1 MNDPATSTHRSISG
15 KPMKSVAVFNN
26 KGGVGKTT
34 FLCNLAA
41 SLAAHDKKRVLVIDA
56 DPQCNATQYMFDD
69 AELEDIYEKGGF
81 TLLDVVK
88 PLAHGKGFVKSLEPR
103 HSKSFDVDV
112 IPGDPGM
119 SLEEDRLATDWV
131 QATGGDIRGLRTTFL
146 FSQLLSQCKKY
157 DFVFFDMGP
166 SLGSI
171 NRAVLVAADFFI
183 TPMSTDIF
191 SVRAIDNISLSLT
204 SWRKKLERALED
216 VSSSVKDLEI
226 ENPNWRLQFLGYVTQ
241 QYTAK
246 TVRGRKQPVRAFEKI
261 AKKIPLR
268 IEKQLVSEFS
278 GIGVSEGIFEL
289 GSIPT
294 LHSLVPLAQSAHTP
308 IFALKAADGVVG
320 AHFSKV
326 KEYGATIRSISNRF
340 QEQVELLS

>member
-1 MNDPATSTHRSISG
+1 
-15 KPMKSVAVFNN
+15 MKSIAVFNN

-34 FLCNLAA
+34 LLCNLAA
-41 SLAAHDKKRVLVIDA
+41 SLAHHRGCKILVVDA
-56 DPQCNATQYMFDD
+56 DPQCNATQYMFKDSS
-69 AELEDIYEKGGF
+69 LESIYEKGGF

-88 PLAHGKGFVKSLEPR
+88 PLAQGKGFVKDLQPKKSLNF
-103 HSKSFDVDV
+103 KVDV

-146 FSQLLSQCKKY
+146 FSQLLSQCEDY
-157 DFVFFDMGP
+157 DYVFFDMGP

-171 NRAVLVAADFFI
+171 NRAVLIAADFFI

-191 SVRAIDNISLSLT
+191 SVRAIDNISLSL
-204 SWRKKLERALED
+204 SAWKKKLERALQDIED
-216 VSSSVKDLEI
+216 SIEELEI
-226 ENPNWRLQFLGYVTQ
+226 ENPQWRLQFLGYLTQ

-246 TVRGRKQPVRAFEKI
+246 TIRGKKQPVKAFDKI

-268 IEKQLVSEFS
+268 IEKELISRFTNS
-278 GIGVSEGIFEL
+278 PRPKSFFDL

-294 LHSLVPLAQSAHTP
+294 LHSLIPLAQTGHTP
-308 IFALKAADGVVG
+308 IFNLKSADGVVG
-320 AHFSKV
+320 AHFTKV
-326 KEYGATIRSISNRF
+326 REYGEVIQDIVERF
-340 QEQVELLS
+340 QNQVEALS

>member
-1 MNDPATSTHRSISG
+1 
-15 KPMKSVAVFNN
+15 MKSIAVFNN

-41 SLAAHDKKRVLVIDA
+41 SLAHQKGKKVLVVDA

-69 AELEDIYEKGGF
+69 ASVEDIYDRGSF

-88 PLAHGKGFVKSLEPR
+88 PLVQGKGFIKNLQPR
-103 HSKSFDVDV
+103 TNSNFGVDV

-146 FSQLLSQCKKY
+146 FSHLLTKCDQY

-171 NRAVLVAADFFI
+171 NRAVLIAADFFV

-191 SVRAIDNISLSLT
+191 SVRAIDNISQSLSA
-204 SWRKKLERALED
+204 WKKKLERALKDIED
-216 VSSSVKDLEI
+216 SVTELEVAH
-226 ENPNWRLQFLGYVTQ
+226 PHWHLQFLGYLTQ

-246 TVRGRKQPVRAFEKI
+246 TIRGKKQPVRAFDKI
-261 AKKIPLR
+261 AKKIPSQ
-268 IEKQLVSEFS
+268 IEKQLIQIFTDTPPSKAF
-278 GIGVSEGIFEL
+278 FEL
-289 GSIPT
+289 GAIPT
-294 LHSLVPLAQSAHTP
+294 LHSLIPLAQTGHTP
-308 IFALKAADGVVG
+308 IFQLKASDGVVG

-326 KEYGATIRSISNRF
+326 KEYGKVISEICDRF
-340 QEQVELLS
+340 LAQVEALS

>member
-1 MNDPATSTHRSISG
+1 
-15 KPMKSVAVFNN
+15 MKSIAVFNN

-41 SLAAHDKKRVLVIDA
+41 SLSHHGGKKVLVIDA

-69 AELEDIYEKGGF
+69 VTVDEIYDKGGF
-81 TLLDVVK
+81 TILDVVK
-88 PLAHGKGFVKSLEPR
+88 PLAQGKGFVKTLHVRRSQT
-103 HSKSFDVDV
+103 FQVDV

-131 QATGGDIRGLRTTFL
+131 QATGGDIRGLRTTYL
-146 FSQLLSQCKKY
+146 FSQLLSQCENY
-157 DFVFFDMGP
+157 DYVFFDMGP

-171 NRAVLVAADFFI
+171 NRAVLVAVDGFV

-191 SVRAIDNISLSLT
+191 SLRAIDNISLSLST
-204 SWRKKLERALED
+204 WRKKLERALDD
-216 VSSSVKDLEI
+216 VADNVADLEI
-226 ENPNWRLQFLGYVTQ
+226 ENPHWHLQFLGYLTQ

-246 TVRGRKQPVRAFEKI
+246 MVRGEKQPVRAFDKI

-268 IEKQLVSEFS
+268 IEKQLVAHFTERKRPS
-278 GIGVSEGIFEL
+278 GSFGL

-294 LHSLVPLAQSAHTP
+294 LNSLIPLAQSAHTP
-308 IFALKAADGVVG
+308 IFSLRASDGVVG

-326 KEYGATIRSISNRF
+326 KEYEENIRDIAKRF
-340 QEQVELLS
+340 ESQVGTLL

>member
-1 MNDPATSTHRSISG
+1 
-15 KPMKSVAVFNN
+15 MKSIAVFNN

-41 SLAAHDKKRVLVIDA
+41 SISHHGNKKVLVVDA

-69 AELEDIYEKGGF
+69 ETVDEIYEKDGF
-81 TLLDVVK
+81 TILNVVK
-88 PLAHGKGFVKSLEPR
+88 PLAQGKGFVKALHVRQSPAF
-103 HSKSFDVDV
+103 KVDV
-112 IPGDPGM
+112 LPGDPGM

-146 FSQLLSQCKKY
+146 FSKLLSLCDDY
-157 DFVFFDMGP
+157 DYVFFDMGP

-171 NRAVLVAADFFI
+171 NRAVLVAVDGFV

-191 SVRAIDNISLSLT
+191 SIRAIDNISLALS
-204 SWRKKLERALED
+204 SWKKRLERALD
-216 VSSSVKDLEI
+216 DITDNIDDLEI
-226 ENPNWRLQFLGYVTQ
+226 ENPNWHLQFVGYLTQ

-246 TVRGRKQPVRAFEKI
+246 IVRGEKQPVRAFDKI
-261 AKKIPLR
+261 ARKIPGR
-268 IEKQLVSEFS
+268 IEKQLIAHFS
-278 GIGVSEGIFEL
+278 SGQREADFNL

-294 LHSLVPLAQSAHTP
+294 LNSLIPLAQSAHTP
-308 IFALKAADGVVG
+308 IFALRASDGVVG

-326 KEYGATIRSISNRF
+326 KEYDENIRSIAVRF
-340 QEQVELLS
+340 EAQIGSLP

>member
-1 MNDPATSTHRSISG
+1 
-15 KPMKSVAVFNN
+15 MKSIAVFNN

-34 FLCNLAA
+34 FLCNLAS
-41 SLAAHDKKRVLVIDA
+41 SLSLHEGKKVLIVDA

-69 AELEDIYEKGGF
+69 ATADEIYEKDGF
-81 TLLDVVK
+81 TILNVVK
-88 PLAHGKGFVKSLEPR
+88 PLAQGKGFAKELHVRKSP
-103 HSKSFDVDV
+103 SFEVDV

-119 SLEEDRLATDWV
+119 SLEEDRLASDWV

-146 FSQLLSQCKKY
+146 FSQLLSLCEDY
-157 DFVFFDMGP
+157 DYVFFDMGP

-171 NRAVLVAADFFI
+171 NRAVLVAVDGFV

-191 SVRAIDNISLSLT
+191 SIRAVDNISLSL
-204 SWRKKLERALED
+204 SAWKKKLERALDDIED
-216 VSSSVKDLEI
+216 DIADLEI
-226 ENPNWRLQFLGYVTQ
+226 KNPHWHLQFIGYLTQ

-246 TVRGRKQPVRAFEKI
+246 MVRGEKQPVRAFDKI

-268 IEKQLVSEFS
+268 IEKQLVAYFTARKRPSDSFD
-278 GIGVSEGIFEL
+278 L

-294 LHSLVPLAQSAHTP
+294 LNSLIPLAQSAHTP

-326 KEYGATIRSISNRF
+326 REYEENIRGITERFESQVGA
-340 QEQVELLS
+340 LL

>member
-1 MNDPATSTHRSISG
+1 
-15 KPMKSVAVFNN
+15 MKSIAVFNN

-41 SLAAHDKKRVLVIDA
+41 SLSRHGGKKILIVDA

-69 AELEDIYEKGGF
+69 ATVDEIYEKGGF
-81 TLLDVVK
+81 TILDVVK
-88 PLAHGKGFVKSLEPR
+88 PLAQGKGFVKTLHVR
-103 HSKSFDVDV
+103 KSQAFQVDV
-112 IPGDPGM
+112 LPGDPGM

-131 QATGGDIRGLRTTFL
+131 QATAGDIRGLRTTYL
-146 FSQLLSQCKKY
+146 FSQLLSQCGKY
-157 DFVFFDMGP
+157 DYVFFDMGP

-171 NRAVLVAADFFI
+171 NRSVLVAVDGFV

-191 SVRAIDNISLSLT
+191 SIRAIDNISLSLST
-204 SWRKKLERALED
+204 WKKKLERALD
-216 VSSSVKDLEI
+216 DIGDSVEYLEI
-226 ENPNWRLQFLGYVTQ
+226 ENPHWHLQFVGYLTQ

-246 TVRGRKQPVRAFEKI
+246 MVRGEKQPVRAFDKI

-268 IEKQLVSEFS
+268 IEKQLVAHFTERQRPSS
-278 GIGVSEGIFEL
+278 SFEL

-294 LHSLVPLAQSAHTP
+294 LNSLIPLAQSAHTP
-308 IFALKAADGVVG
+308 IFALKASDGVVG

-326 KEYGATIRSISNRF
+326 KEYEEIIKGIANRF
-340 QEQVELLS
+340 ESQVGALL